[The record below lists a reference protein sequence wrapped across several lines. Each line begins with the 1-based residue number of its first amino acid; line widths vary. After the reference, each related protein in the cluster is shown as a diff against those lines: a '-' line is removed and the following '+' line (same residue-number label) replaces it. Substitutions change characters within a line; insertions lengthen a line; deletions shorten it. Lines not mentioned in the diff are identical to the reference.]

1 MIFHRLPM
9 TSSIGNVKNSALID
23 WCRNVSTYMYILYNT
38 IHAVDLGFLKIWSKT
53 TFHVGSINGIFT
65 YIYHK
70 NPTKCRQIYHTWMVW
85 AREASRF
92 SDALPGSYV
101 EVLGWFAGKKLS
113 HHQLA
118 FRLNDKKNLR
128 CGAALGC

>member
-1 MIFHRLPM
+1 
-9 TSSIGNVKNSALID
+9 
-23 WCRNVSTYMYILYNT
+23 
-38 IHAVDLGFLKIWSKT
+38 
-53 TFHVGSINGIFT
+53 
-65 YIYHK
+65 
-70 NPTKCRQIYHTWMVW
+70 MVW

-118 FRLNDKKNLR
+118 FRLNDKNNLPLR
-128 CGAALGC
+128 CRFGVLKLKKHHCRRHYPKNEI